1 MKKNFLL
8 MFLTTSA
15 LISADLTNI
24 KTLKTSF
31 IQEIKNSSNNVI
43 IYEGKMYAKKNNNLA
58 LWIYDKPVKK
68 EIYYRNG
75 NITIIE
81 PDLEQA
87 TFAKLKTIPN
97 IITLLK
103 NAKKISKNK
112 LITVFN
118 NIKYTIVTDKNFVKY
133 IVYKDEMQN
142 QVLIKFINP
151 QINQNLNDDIFIYK
165 IPAGYDI
172 LKQ

>member
-1 MKKNFLL
+1 MKKKFLF
-8 MFLTTSA
+8 MILTASA

-31 IQEIKNSSNNVI
+31 IQKIKNSSNNVI
-43 IYEGKMYAKKNNNLA
+43 TYEGKMYAKKKNNLA

-68 EIYYRNG
+68 EIYYRDG
-75 NITIIE
+75 QITIIE

-103 NAKKISKNK
+103 NAKKISNNK

-118 NIKYTIVTDKNFVKY
+118 NTKYTIVTDKNFVKY

-151 QINQNLNDDIFIYK
+151 KINQNLSDDIFIYK